1 MKIIVIGTGY
11 VGLVTGACLAD
22 LGHEITCFDTDA
34 NKIARLQN
42 GEMPIYEPGL
52 EALVLAGVA
61 AKRLG
66 FASGALPIE
75 ADTRAVFVAVGTP
88 PSALDHSADLSSVFA
103 VAECIGRAS
112 LGPLAV
118 IVKSTV
124 PVGTGEAVERI
135 LREVRPEM
143 EFDVVSNPEFLR
155 EGSALADFHAPDR
168 IVVGTGS
175 ARGRDTLAEIYRPLT
190 DGGAPLV
197 FTERASAEMI
207 KYAANAFLAAKIAF
221 INEIADLCEAADADI
236 EEVSLGVG
244 LDRRIG
250 AAFLRPG
257 PGFGGSC
264 FPKDTEALLAT
275 AQSHGVQLRLVESTV
290 AANDGRKR
298 AMGRRVIQAM
308 GGVRG
313 RTLAVLG
320 VTFKAG
326 TDDMRQ
332 APSLPILAALR
343 AAGARLRI
351 FDPEGMGQARAVL
364 PDADYADSAYSCLE
378 GADAALLVTDW
389 PEFAALD
396 LSRVAERM
404 RGDVFVD
411 LRNLF
416 PPDALRAAGLRPF
429 GIGRRSRLAVPQP
442 VRGRAVED
450 LRQGVAPGPL
460 SPPHA
465 PPSPPPSAPASPP
478 VPAGALPEPRPGDLP
493 PLALV
498 AAAKA
503 TKAGLNGH
511 AG

>member
-1 MKIIVIGTGY
+1 MKIVVIGTGY
-11 VGLVTGACLAD
+11 VGLVTGACLSE
-22 LGHEITCFDTDA
+22 LGHEVVCFDTDA
-34 NKIARLQN
+34 AKIARLRR

-52 EALVLAGVA
+52 EELVLAHSASG
-61 AKRLG
+61 RLG
-66 FASGALPIE
+66 FATGSLPLD
-75 ADTRAVFVAVGTP
+75 ADTQAVFVAVGTP
-88 PSALDHSADLSSVFA
+88 PSALDHSADLSAVFA
-103 VAECIGRAS
+103 VAEAIGRAGVHS
-112 LGPLAV
+112 LAV

-135 LREVRPEM
+135 LRETRPEI

-155 EGSALADFHAPDR
+155 EGSALADFRAPDR

-175 ARGRDTLAEIYRPLT
+175 ARARAILAEIYRPLT
-190 DGGAPLV
+190 EGGAPLV

-351 FDPEGMGQARAVL
+351 FDPEGMGQARAFL
-364 PDADYADSAYSCLE
+364 PDADYADSAYGCLE
-378 GADAALLVTDW
+378 GADAALLLTDW

-396 LSRVAERM
+396 LPRVAELM

-416 PPDALRAAGLRPF
+416 PLEELRAAGLRAF

-450 LRQGVAPGPL
+450 LRQGLAN
-460 SPPHA
+460 
-465 PPSPPPSAPASPP
+465 PASPP
-478 VPAGALPEPRPGDLP
+478 VAPSVLPVAGVLPEPSPADLP

-503 TKAGLNGH
+503 AKAGLNGH
-511 AG
+511 AV